1 MRMTMDVD
9 ERGLNRSTATSAPL
23 LIAPQTNTLHD
34 DQGGVQSWS
43 RKEFPGVTDNKCL
56 I

>member
-1 MRMTMDVD
+1 MMRKVD

-23 LIAPQTNTLHD
+23 LIAPQTNTRHD
-34 DQGGVQSWS
+34 DQGGVESWS
-43 RKEFPGVTDNKCL
+43 PKEFPGVTDKKCL